1 MNRCVVIGLGTF
13 GSNIVRELC
22 GKGFDV
28 IAVDKNKEAVQRVR
42 DLASKAIVADG
53 TDKEIM
59 DQIGIQEDDTVIL
72 SFGEDLAAATLITLH
87 LRQRRLKSIIVKAP
101 NEEHKAILEKV
112 GASEVIIPEKEVAHK
127 VARSLLSPNV
137 LDYLP
142 LSDETMIFEMA
153 PPQGFLGKTIAE
165 LQLRSKY
172 NVMVIAVKDVLSD
185 RVTTL
190 PDAQFVVRDGQ
201 VLILV
206 GKEGDIDKIR

>member
-1 MNRCVVIGLGTF
+1 MKRCIVIGLGIF
-13 GSNIVRELC
+13 GNNIVRELAD
-22 GKGFDV
+22 KGFEV
-28 IAVDKNKEAVQRVR
+28 IAIDKSKEAVQRVR

-59 DQIGIQEDDTVIL
+59 AQIGIQEDDTVIL

-87 LRQRRLKSIIVKAP
+87 LRQRKVKSVIVKAP
-101 NEEHKAILEKV
+101 NEEHKMILEKV

-127 VARSLLSPNV
+127 VARSLISPNV

-142 LSDETMIFEMA
+142 LSDEYMIFEMA

-165 LQLRSKY
+165 LQLRSEY

-206 GKEGDIDKIR
+206 GKEGDIDRIR